1 MELSIV
7 EIKEHRYQ
15 PKERCLLFE
24 HPNVSVPYRRGE
36 VILFKD
42 NRYDVLNIIHIIDEH
57 SIGVKVIVE
66 VELPV
71 TNFDC

>member
-7 EIKEHRYQ
+7 EIKEHRGR
-15 PKERCLLFE
+15 PDERCPLFE

-36 VILFKD
+36 VIVFKGK
-42 NRYDVLNIIHIIDEH
+42 RYDILNIIHIIDEH

-66 VELPV
+66 VELPA

>member
-1 MELSIV
+1 MELSII
-7 EIKEHRYQ
+7 EIKKHRGT
-15 PKERCLLFE
+15 PDVRCPLFE

-36 VILFKD
+36 VILFNN
-42 NRYDVLNIIHIIDEH
+42 NRYDVLNIIHIINEH